1 MKTWLISLMTVF
13 VMLAAPVQANP
24 EYEKWGAIAVKEAQK
39 RYRADIIDYRHLGR
53 IERTPNES
61 EERFKL
67 WVRNKEGREFGVYVF
82 IRFDPSTDAIHS
94 IRFSESER

>member
-39 RYRADIIDYRHLGR
+39 RYRADI
-53 IERTPNES
+53 
-61 EERFKL
+61 
-67 WVRNKEGREFGVYVF
+67 FGE
-82 IRFDPSTDAIHS
+82 D
-94 IRFSESER
+94 